1 MIIQSGK
8 YTGCPGKV
16 ETFSPTTEKAKICR
30 DCNRVAT
37 NGVAC
42 CGSTART
49 QCWYYADDDVKV
61 ITRSKVSLDATGG
74 TRAIHKSYFAFQS
87 SLKCVGSKRAG
98 TWTCT
103 VTLNSQAPPS
113 AATQASST
121 CGKCPKPGDSDYQ
134 GVAPKIYSNFADLI
148 PQRRRLEKTLST
160 FATNTHVFISM
171 PTSIYHGCSGI
182 VYGTTTKKY
191 KIKKDCT
198 GTSRKGVA
206 CCAASGRSIYG
217 YYSPDNVE
225 EKSTSKY
232 IFGPLNYSFGQLWV
246 DRRKRGVL
254 RFKYEARKDCG
265 CFDRHG
271 AFSMAPL
278 SSFSDTSKSVDIQ
291 QYSTRSYPKY
301 CVDPTRNSKAWSM
314 EGLSASQIKDQ
325 CNEVLAYDRGHLIPA
340 NHFDHSKLMIKE
352 SNFMINILPQI
363 NKMNRG
369 AWLETEMIVEC
380 LRDKE
385 ALTIYGG
392 AVYPTQNI
400 DSKLKARDNWFAKY
414 MESRIHITFGKLLLQ
429 VATVFIKMIMVLSR
443 FGFRTRKR
451 PRRNARHLMWFL

>member
-1 MIIQSGK
+1 M
-8 YTGCPGKV
+8 
-16 ETFSPTTEKAKICR
+16 
-30 DCNRVAT
+30 
-37 NGVAC
+37 
-42 CGSTART
+42 
-49 QCWYYADDDVKV
+49 
-61 ITRSKVSLDATGG
+61 DATGG
-74 TRAIHKSYFAFQS
+74 TRAIHKSYFEFQS

-246 DRRKRGVL
+246 DRRKRGAYASNMRPERL
-254 RFKYEARKDCG
+254 WLL
-265 CFDRHG
+265 DRHG
-271 AFSMAPL
+271 TFSMAPL

-301 CVDPTRNSKAWSM
+301 CRSTRNSKAWSM
-314 EGLSASQIKDQ
+314 EGLSASHQGPVQ
-325 CNEVLAYDRGHLIPA
+325 RSASP
-340 NHFDHSKLMIKE
+340 
-352 SNFMINILPQI
+352 
-363 NKMNRG
+363 
-369 AWLETEMIVEC
+369 
-380 LRDKE
+380 
-385 ALTIYGG
+385 
-392 AVYPTQNI
+392 
-400 DSKLKARDNWFAKY
+400 
-414 MESRIHITFGKLLLQ
+414 
-429 VATVFIKMIMVLSR
+429 
-443 FGFRTRKR
+443 
-451 PRRNARHLMWFL
+451 